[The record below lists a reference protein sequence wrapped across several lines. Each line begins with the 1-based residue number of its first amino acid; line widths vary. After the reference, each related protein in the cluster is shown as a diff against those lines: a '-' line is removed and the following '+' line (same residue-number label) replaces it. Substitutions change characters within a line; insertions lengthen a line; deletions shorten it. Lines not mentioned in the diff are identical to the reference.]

1 MKVLVIG
8 ASTNPERYSNM
19 AVKKL
24 NENGHEVYAL
34 GIKEGKV
41 DNTEIHTGKPVL
53 KDIHTITM
61 YISPEIQKE
70 YYDYILNVVKPERI
84 IFNPGTE
91 NYELSGLAKNAGIKY
106 EQACTLVLLSMNN
119 F

>member
-8 ASTNPERYSNM
+8 ASTNPGRYSNM
-19 AVKKL
+19 AIKKL
-24 NENGHEVYAL
+24 NDHGHEVFAL

-41 DNTEIHTGKPVL
+41 DHTEILTGKP
-53 KDIHTITM
+53 KWEGIHTVTL

-70 YYDYILNVVKPERI
+70 YYDYILNVVKPKRI

-91 NYELSGLAKNAGIKY
+91 NFEFTTLAKNAGVKY